1 MCTFLLEYFHRSLF
15 GIWKSEKIRIRI
27 SVSNIVGKVVVV
39 VVAVALQNVDHER
52 EGGCL
57 LFCMNQNRFCD
68 AIYLNDFILVTYRNV
83 SK

>member
-1 MCTFLLEYFHRSLF
+1 M
-15 GIWKSEKIRIRI
+15 
-27 SVSNIVGKVVVV
+27 GKVVVVV

-57 LFCMNQNRFCD
+57 LFCMNQNRFRD